1 MKRAFKTF
9 EREIENCSQDL
20 GESAAIR
27 ALLVFSKALYWLR
40 KWGHGNLV
48 LSAVDHNFGL
58 KIRAD
63 TVLSVKDN

>member
-1 MKRAFKTF
+1 MKRALKAF
-9 EREIENCSQDL
+9 ECEIEKCAHDL
-20 GESAAIR
+20 GESAVIR

-40 KWGHGNLV
+40 KWGHGNIV
-48 LSAVDHNFGL
+48 LSAVNHHFGL

>member
-1 MKRAFKTF
+1 MKNTLKAF
-9 EREIENCSQDL
+9 EREIENCAQDL

-40 KWGHGNLV
+40 KWGHGKLV
-48 LSAVDHNFGL
+48 LSAVNHTFGL

-63 TVLSVKDN
+63 TVFSIKDN